1 MLGYSF
7 KRGQITRLCLR
18 AGARLKYSSVGWR
31 GKGQNKCYG
40 ITMDNVHSLTYTSR
54 PLKKTTTTQ
63 PTPLPP
69 RSDTTLPPIS
79 VAPLS
84 TLHARFFS
92 LFFLPCPDSSLSFL
106 RSSSFVVVVVVIVVV
121 VVVVVVVY
129 LRSFDFLHSVATRRV
144 HTAACAYSLIH
155 GFTRIRVQPLVSIY
169 RQRRRSPPD
178 KERKGAEKKQNRERK
193 EKETR
198 ECRQKEEED
207 VEKQRKSNSY
217 GTARTRGGGAEEGG

>member
-92 LFFLPCPDSSLSFL
+92 LFFFALSRFITLFPTFFFVRRRCRRHCRRRRRRRRCRLSSLFRFSTL
-106 RSSSFVVVVVVIVVV
+106 GS
-121 VVVVVVVY
+121 
-129 LRSFDFLHSVATRRV
+129 H
-144 HTAACAYSLIH
+144 AACTHRSV
-155 GFTRIRVQPLVSIY
+155 RVQFGSRICTYTRPAIGIY
-169 RQRRRSPPD
+169 ISATTSFATGQGEEGR
-178 KERKGAEKKQNRERK
+178 GKKAKPRK
-193 EKETR
+193 EGER
-198 ECRQKEEED
+198 DARMPAERRGGCGEAEEE
-207 VEKQRKSNSY
+207 Q
-217 GTARTRGGGAEEGG
+217 

>member
-69 RSDTTLPPIS
+69 RSDTTLPPIP

-84 TLHARFFS
+84 TLYARLFS
-92 LFFLPCPDSSLSFL
+92 LFFIPCPDSSLSFL
-106 RSSSFVVVVVVIVVV
+106 RSSSF
-121 VVVVVVVY
+121 
-129 LRSFDFLHSVATRRV
+129 S
-144 HTAACAYSLIH
+144 
-155 GFTRIRVQPLVSIY
+155 RIR
-169 RQRRRSPPD
+169 RRCRDRRRCHRRRRSGCRLSSLFRFSTLGSHAACTHGSVRVQFGSRICTYTRPAIGIYISATTSFATGQG
-178 KERKGAEKKQNRERK
+178 EEGRGKKAKPRK
-193 EKETR
+193 EGER
-198 ECRQKEEED
+198 DARMPAERRGGCGEAEEE
-207 VEKQRKSNSY
+207 Q
-217 GTARTRGGGAEEGG
+217 

>member
-92 LFFLPCPDSSLSFL
+92 LFFFCLVPIHHSLSYVLL
-106 RSSSFVVVVVVIVVV
+106 RSSSLSSSLSSSSSSSLSSIFALSIF
-121 VVVVVVVY
+121 Y
-129 LRSFDFLHSVATRRV
+129 TR
-144 HTAACAYSLIH
+144 
-155 GFTRIRVQPLVSIY
+155 
-169 RQRRRSPPD
+169 
-178 KERKGAEKKQNRERK
+178 
-193 EKETR
+193 
-198 ECRQKEEED
+198 
-207 VEKQRKSNSY
+207 
-217 GTARTRGGGAEEGG
+217 